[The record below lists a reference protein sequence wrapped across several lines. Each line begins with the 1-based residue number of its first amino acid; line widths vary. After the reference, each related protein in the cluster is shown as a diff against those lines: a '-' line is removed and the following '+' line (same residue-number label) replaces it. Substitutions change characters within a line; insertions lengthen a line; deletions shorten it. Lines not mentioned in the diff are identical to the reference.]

1 MSLGVINHILSL
13 HPVHN
18 GVSAFS
24 SDSRT
29 HRTLC
34 FVDCSLLQHKFVYC
48 KNPELSSNKATDAS
62 SSSNKSLQTLMSG
75 YICFAEL

>member
-1 MSLGVINHILSL
+1 MCLGVINHILSL
-13 HPVHN
+13 HPVHI

-24 SDSRT
+24 SDS

-62 SSSNKSLQTLMSG
+62 SSSIKSLQTLMSG
-75 YICFAEL
+75 YMCFAEL